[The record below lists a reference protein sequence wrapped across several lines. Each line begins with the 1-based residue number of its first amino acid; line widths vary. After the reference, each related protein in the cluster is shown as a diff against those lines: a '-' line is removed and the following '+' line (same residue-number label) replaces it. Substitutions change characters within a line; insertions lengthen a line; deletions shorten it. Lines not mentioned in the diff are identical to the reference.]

1 MAKREVLDRSS
12 PENIALIAK
21 LQSRL
26 RMSWITWLVY
36 RGIGLPV
43 LLGLLLATQPDVIG
57 GIAWQL
63 LWLIP
68 ALIVTPWV
76 IKGKSPYAL
85 LMSSMLTLVYL
96 GASGVTLFSRFYD
109 SGSSVMWVYAI
120 DLILILL
127 INVWLFKLLK
137 RLPSMNDKFKDPL

>member
-12 PENIALIAK
+12 PQNIALIAK

-26 RMSWITWLVY
+26 RMSWLAWLAY

-43 LLGLLLATQPDVIG
+43 LLGSLLATQPDVIG

-137 RLPSMNDKFKDPL
+137 RLPSMNG